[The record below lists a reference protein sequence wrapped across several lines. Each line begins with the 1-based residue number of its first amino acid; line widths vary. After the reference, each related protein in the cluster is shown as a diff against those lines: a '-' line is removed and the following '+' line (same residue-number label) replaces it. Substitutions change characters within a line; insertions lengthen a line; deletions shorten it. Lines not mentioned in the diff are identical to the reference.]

1 MKANSIYIIVFS
13 FTLFSCNQI
22 LQTNNIDNG
31 NSVTKTSKVENFD
44 WLLGEWK
51 RSNEKDG
58 KDTFEL
64 WNKRT
69 SSEYFGVG
77 YTIQN
82 GDTISK
88 EEMQLVMVNN
98 KWNLIVT
105 VPESK
110 PVTFTGIS
118 HDKNHFICE
127 NKLNDFPHRIKYWKN
142 GTKLSASISADDI
155 EIPFEFE
162 KINIEN

>member
-1 MKANSIYIIVFS
+1 MKANSTYIIVLS

-22 LQTNNIDNG
+22 SKTDNIDNG
-31 NSVTKTSKVENFD
+31 NSVTKTKEVENFD

-69 SSEYFGVG
+69 STEYFGVG

-82 GDTISK
+82 GDTISN
-88 EEMQLVMVNN
+88 EEMQLVKFND
-98 KWNLIVT
+98 KWNLIVNI
-105 VPESK
+105 PESK
-110 PVTFTGIS
+110 PVTFTGVS
-118 HDKNHFICE
+118 HDKNHFACE
-127 NKLNDFPHRIKYWKN
+127 NKLNDFPHRIKYWKD
-142 GTKLSASISADDI
+142 GHKLSASISADDI

-162 KINIEN
+162 KIKLEK

>member
-1 MKANSIYIIVFS
+1 MNVNSTFIIIISLVM
-13 FTLFSCNQI
+13 FSCNENSKTNTIDDVNEVSQI
-22 LQTNNIDNG
+22 KQ
-31 NSVTKTSKVENFD
+31 VENFD

-69 SSEYFGVG
+69 STEYFGVG
-77 YTIQN
+77 YTIQK

-88 EEMQLVMVNN
+88 EEMQLVKLHD
-98 KWNLIVT
+98 KWNLIVKL
-105 VPESK
+105 PESK
-110 PVTFTGIS
+110 PVTFTGVS
-118 HDKNHFICE
+118 HDKDHFTCQ
-127 NKLNDFPHRIKYWKN
+127 NMLNDFPHRIKYWKN

-162 KINIEN
+162 KINLEN